1 MLLCGSD
8 QALCVMSA
16 TNTTSPTKAVLWI
29 GLLWDAVCLSG
40 NAYHFS
46 PLKMPFANFSQHT
59 LPPHAQNRDHK
70 LQINEK
76 SEHAHLCPTMNSLS
90 GSTHPASFI
99 REHFVLA
106 CLSLFWCFLTLNLF
120 LVKSGVVGWLGEKK
134 VSLWFLMVTRVGKVQ
149 FVSKKLK
156 WTAASKSSVGPNTQ
170 YFLLHTIWISVSK
183 NLLVDRWEVECGESV
198 NTVPGI
204 QPPPASSFSLA
215 FYFSKQAL
223 NTIKMSMRSSRSHHF

>member
-16 TNTTSPTKAVLWI
+16 TNTTSPIKAVLWI

-134 VSLWFLMVTRVGKVQ
+134 VSLWFLMVTRVGKVCLAVFWNSIKFYGSYQ
-149 FVSKKLK
+149 PWPFWSSSSLNFGKTHFTFNSKKWQSRGQILNFFGLRCCCK
-156 WTAASKSSVGPNTQ
+156 PPCRWIRHIRVK
-170 YFLLHTIWISVSK
+170 LLWK
-183 NLLVDRWEVECGESV
+183 C
-198 NTVPGI
+198 
-204 QPPPASSFSLA
+204 
-215 FYFSKQAL
+215 K
-223 NTIKMSMRSSRSHHF
+223 